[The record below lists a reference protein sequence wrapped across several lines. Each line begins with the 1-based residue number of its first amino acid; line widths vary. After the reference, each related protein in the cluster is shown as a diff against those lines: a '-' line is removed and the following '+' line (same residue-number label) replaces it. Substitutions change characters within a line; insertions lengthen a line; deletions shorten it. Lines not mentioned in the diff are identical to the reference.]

1 MSVNLLGTLTIGQA
15 PRADITPILA
25 AHLPERV
32 QCLHAGVLD
41 GFSKEEIATRFAPQ
55 PGEAV
60 LTTRLLDGSSVILGK
75 PAVRIVLQEKLD
87 WLEAQSCKL
96 IALLCT
102 GEFEG
107 LACKNAWLIEP
118 DHLVPPVVAS
128 LVGMHQV
135 GVVVPLPEQAQ
146 SEARKWQPLARAPL
160 YGVASPYAE
169 GADAVVR
176 AALDLKSRG
185 AEILVFDCMG
195 FTERHRELAREAS
208 GLPSLLSNALVARL
222 LAELV

>member
-1 MSVNLLGTLTIGQA
+1 MSANLLGTLTIGQA
-15 PRADITPILA
+15 PRSDITPILN
-25 AHLPERV
+25 AHLPGRV

-55 PGEAV
+55 PGDAV
-60 LTTRLLDGSSVILGK
+60 LTTRLLDGSAVILGK
-75 PAVRIVLQEKLD
+75 PAMRIVLQEKLD
-87 WLEAQSCKL
+87 MLEARGCKL

-107 LACKNAWLIEP
+107 LACRNAWLVEP
-118 DHLVPPVVAS
+118 DHLVPPVVAT
-128 LVGMHQV
+128 LVNAHQV
-135 GVVVPLPEQAQ
+135 GVIVPLQEQMQ

-169 GADAVVR
+169 GAR
-176 AALDLKSRG
+176 ALVHAAQNLKTQG
-185 AEILVFDCMG
+185 AEILVLDCMG

-208 GLPSLLSNALVARL
+208 GLPVLLSNALVARL
-222 LAELV
+222 LAELL